1 MPRLNTN
8 VLAGLSCPKCGS
20 LGPYFIVATCWAQ
33 VQDDGVYDTSEF
45 EWEPTS
51 RCDCKE
57 CGFTGKVK
65 DYEPKVRAGSGNRK
79 GNPKGQKK

>member
-1 MPRLNTN
+1 MPKTNTN
-8 VLAGLSCPKCGS
+8 VLAGLKCPKCES

-45 EWEPTS
+45 EWTENS

-57 CGFTGKVK
+57 CGFHGKVR
-65 DYEPKVRAGSGNRK
+65 DFEPKRKNSGNKK
-79 GNPKGQKK
+79 GGVKRG